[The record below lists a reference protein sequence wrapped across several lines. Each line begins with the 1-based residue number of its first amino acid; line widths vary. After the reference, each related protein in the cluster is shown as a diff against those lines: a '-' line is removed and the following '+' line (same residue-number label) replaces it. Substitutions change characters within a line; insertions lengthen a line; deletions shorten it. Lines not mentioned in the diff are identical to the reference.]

1 MPTTKKTTKTKKVK
15 NDSFFDKTGNV
26 LKTIWSYI
34 STGRDYFWKG
44 VRFTLATGI
53 FLIVVFNI
61 IGGLVSPLWETED
74 KVDPTGKVVVFSPRG
89 VVVDQPPTPAPAQW
103 YSEIEGLS
111 FGAGPQPIYYPYQ
124 DMLDYFE
131 DFKNDDRVSVMIFDT
146 AGLGVSIVYALP
158 IAKKIKEAVDAGKE
172 IIIRTDYMVSTD
184 YLLAS
189 GASEISTSTYGI
201 VDIQG
206 FGGARQYLK
215 NFFEKFLITPRIY
228 AAGDFKT
235 GPESFLRDNMS
246 EEAKTNLAFYEPLW
260 TKWKNFVYENRGID
274 MQWVA
279 DESFKEIV
287 AGKTTPRTA
296 ALDWGLVDFQEE
308 EEDFDKRMI
317 KKYGASDED
326 EEKLNV
332 VYYRDYLASFEEEL
346 PVNSTNEIK
355 VVTVEGTI
363 MEGDVTYGAAGSDG
377 VVAMLKEAHED
388 ENTKAIVLRV
398 NSPGGSVVASDY
410 MRWEIEKAK
419 EKGIP
424 VIVSMGTLAASGGY
438 WISSLADK
446 IYAEPDTI
454 TGSIGVY
461 GTLFS
466 FEKIYDWMGIN
477 YDGYSTTKYGAFDL
491 TAMDWP
497 EEFTATFEAGIDS
510 IYVQFTTQ
518 TAEDRGL
525 PIETV
530 REIAKGRVYSGEMAL
545 EIGLVDEL
553 GTLQDAIDHA
563 VKVAKLED
571 HKVEHVI
578 PPAPAPV
585 NPFELPQLIES
596 FLKKETGFDIQSRNI
611 YNNIKIYCL
620 ECETVI
626 QR

>member
-1 MPTTKKTTKTKKVK
+1 MAKKKVEK
-15 NDSFFDKTGNV
+15 KEDSFASKLGNFFSAV
-26 LKTIWSYI
+26 WSYI
-34 STGRDYFWKG
+34 RTGRDYFWIG

-53 FLIVVFNI
+53 FLFVALSV
-61 IGGLVSPLWETED
+61 IGSLISPLWEGSDE
-74 KVDPTGKVVVFSPRG
+74 VDPAGKVVVFKPSG
-89 VVVDQPPTPAPAQW
+89 VVVDQPPSEPAAEW
-103 YSEIEGLS
+103 YDEFDIGSNQS
-111 FGAGPQPIYYPYQ
+111 PIYYPYQ
-124 DMLDYFE
+124 DMLEFFE
-131 DFKNDDRVSVMIFDT
+131 DFKNDDRVSAMIFDPS
-146 AGLGVSIVYALP
+146 GLGVSIVYALP
-158 IAKKIKEAVDAGKE
+158 IAQKIKEAVDAGKE
-172 IIIRTDYMVSTD
+172 VVVRSDFMVATD

-201 VDIQG
+201 IDIQG

-235 GPESFLRDNMS
+235 GPESFLRDSMS
-246 EEAKTNLAFYEPLW
+246 EEAKINLAFYEPLW
-260 TKWKNFVYENRGID
+260 AKWKNFVYENRNVD
-274 MQWVA
+274 MQWIA
-279 DESFKEIV
+279 DESFQEIID
-287 AGKTTPRTA
+287 GTTTPKNA
-296 ALDWGLVDFQEE
+296 AIDWGLIDFQEE

-317 KKYGASDED
+317 DKYGASEDD

-332 VYYRDYLASFEEEL
+332 VYYRDYLASFDEEM
-346 PVNSTNEIK
+346 PVNSDNEIK

-363 MEGDVTYGAAGSDG
+363 MSGDVTFGTAGSDG

-388 ENTKAIVLRV
+388 EDTKAIVLRV

-410 MRWEIEKAK
+410 MRWEIEKAQ

-424 VIVSMGTLAASGGY
+424 VVVSMGTLAASGGY

-461 GTLFS
+461 STMFS

-477 YDGYSTTKYGAFDL
+477 YDGYSTTKYGAFDF

-497 EEFTATFEAGIDS
+497 EEFSDAFKAATDS
-510 IYVQFTTQ
+510 IYVEFTTQ

-553 GTLQDAIDHA
+553 GTLQDAIDYA
-563 VKVAKLED
+563 GSVAELED
-571 HKVEHVI
+571 FKVEHVI
-578 PPAPAPV
+578 PPTPKPV
-585 NPFELPQLIES
+585 SLNWTDFIKSFFE
-596 FLKKETGFDIQSRNI
+596 KETGFNLDSRNM
-611 YNNIKIYCL
+611 YDNIRIYCL
-620 ECETVI
+620 ECEAI
-626 QR
+626 D

>member
-1 MPTTKKTTKTKKVK
+1 MPKAKKTKKT
-15 NDSFFDKTGNV
+15 NSFFDKAGNV
-26 LKTIWSYI
+26 LKTIWDYI

-53 FLIVVFNI
+53 FLVVVFNI
-61 IGGLVSPLWETED
+61 VFSLISPLWQMED

-89 VVVDQPPTPAPAQW
+89 VVVDQAPTPAQTEW

-111 FGAGPQPIYYPYQ
+111 FGADSQPIFYPYQ

-131 DFKNDDRVSVMIFDT
+131 DFKNDDRVSAMIFDT

-158 IAKKIKEAVDAGKE
+158 IARKIKEAVDAGKE
-172 IIIRTDYMVSTD
+172 IIVRTDYMVTTD

-189 GASEISTSTYGI
+189 GASEISTSTYGV

-235 GPESFLRDNMS
+235 GPETFLRDSMS
-246 EEAKTNLAFYEPLW
+246 EEAKVNLAFYEPLW
-260 TKWKNFVYENRGID
+260 AKWKNFVFDNRGVD
-274 MQWVA
+274 MQWIA
-279 DESFKEIV
+279 DESFKEIID
-287 AGKTTPRTA
+287 GTTTQKTA
-296 ALDWGLVDFQEE
+296 FLDWGLVDVQEE
-308 EEDFDKRMI
+308 REDFDKRMI
-317 KKYGASDED
+317 EKFGAAEDD
-326 EEKLNV
+326 EEELNV
-332 VYYRDYLASFEEEL
+332 VYYRDYLASFDEEL
-346 PVNSTNEIK
+346 PVNSDNEIK

-363 MEGDVTYGAAGSDG
+363 MTGDVTYGTAGSDG

-388 ENTKAIVLRV
+388 EDTKAIVLRV

-410 MRWEIEKAK
+410 MRWEIEKAQ

-446 IYAEPDTI
+446 IYAEEDTI

-477 YDGYSTTKYGAFDL
+477 YDGYSTTKYGAFDF

-497 EEFTATFEAGIDS
+497 EEFTNTFKAGIDG
-510 IYVQFTTQ
+510 IYVEFTTQ
-518 TAEDRGL
+518 TAEDRNL

-545 EIGLVDEL
+545 EIGLVDEI
-553 GTLQDAIDHA
+553 GTLHDAVDYA
-563 VKVAKLED
+563 ASVAELD
-571 HKVEHVI
+571 DFKVEHVI

-585 NPFELPQLIES
+585 NPFELPSLINS
-596 FLKKETGFDIQSRNI
+596 FFEKEAGFDLNSRNM
-611 YNNIKIYCL
+611 YDNIRVYCL
-620 ECETVI
+620 ECEAI
-626 QR
+626 D

>member
-1 MPTTKKTTKTKKVK
+1 MAKKKVEK
-15 NDSFFDKTGNV
+15 KEDSFASKLGNFFSAV
-26 LKTIWSYI
+26 WHYI
-34 STGRDYFWKG
+34 RTGRDYFWIG

-53 FLIVVFNI
+53 FLFVALSV
-61 IGGLVSPLWETED
+61 IGSLISPLWEGSD
-74 KVDPTGKVVVFSPRG
+74 KVDPGGKVVVFKPSG
-89 VVVDQPPTPAPAQW
+89 VVVDQPPSEPAAEW
-103 YSEIEGLS
+103 YDEFDIGSNQS
-111 FGAGPQPIYYPYQ
+111 PIYYPYQ
-124 DMLDYFE
+124 DMLEFFE
-131 DFKNDDRVSVMIFDT
+131 DFKNDDRVSAMIFDPS
-146 AGLGVSIVYALP
+146 GLGVSIVYALP
-158 IAKKIKEAVDAGKE
+158 IAQKIKEAVDAGKE
-172 IIIRTDYMVSTD
+172 VVVRSDFMVATD

-201 VDIQG
+201 IDIQG

-235 GPESFLRDNMS
+235 GPESFLRDSMS
-246 EEAKTNLAFYEPLW
+246 EEAKINLAFYEPLW
-260 TKWKNFVYENRGID
+260 AKWKNFVYENRNVD
-274 MQWVA
+274 MQWIA
-279 DESFKEIV
+279 DESFQQIID
-287 AGKTTPRTA
+287 GTTTPRNA
-296 ALDWGLVDFQEE
+296 AMDWGMIDFQEE

-317 KKYGASDED
+317 DKYGASEDD

-332 VYYRDYLASFEEEL
+332 VYYRDYLASFDEEM
-346 PVNSTNEIK
+346 PVNSDNEIK

-363 MEGDVTYGAAGSDG
+363 MGGDVTFGTAGSDG

-388 ENTKAIVLRV
+388 EDTKAIVLRV

-410 MRWEIEKAK
+410 MRWEIEKAQ

-424 VIVSMGTLAASGGY
+424 VVVSMGSLAASGGY

-454 TGSIGVY
+454 TGSIGVFS
-461 GTLFS
+461 TMFS

-477 YDGYSTTKYGAFDL
+477 YDGYSTTKYGAFDF

-497 EEFTATFEAGIDS
+497 EEFSDAFKAATDS

-553 GTLQDAIDHA
+553 GTLQDAIDYA
-563 VKVAKLED
+563 GSVAELED
-571 HKVEHVI
+571 FKVEHVI
-578 PPAPAPV
+578 PPTPKPV
-585 NPFELPQLIES
+585 SLNWADFIKSFFE
-596 FLKKETGFDIQSRNI
+596 KETGFNLDSRNM
-611 YNNIKIYCL
+611 YDNIRIYCL
-620 ECETVI
+620 ECEAI
-626 QR
+626 D

>member
-1 MPTTKKTTKTKKVK
+1 MAKKKVEK
-15 NDSFFDKTGNV
+15 KEDSFASKLGNFFSAV
-26 LKTIWSYI
+26 WSYI
-34 STGRDYFWKG
+34 RTGRDYFWIG

-53 FLIVVFNI
+53 FLFVALSVIVSLI
-61 IGGLVSPLWETED
+61 SPLWEGSDE
-74 KVDPTGKVVVFSPRG
+74 VDPAGKVVVFKPSG
-89 VVVDQPPTPAPAQW
+89 VVVDQPPSEPAAEW
-103 YSEIEGLS
+103 YDEFDIGSNQS
-111 FGAGPQPIYYPYQ
+111 PIYYPYQ
-124 DMLDYFE
+124 DMLEFFE
-131 DFKNDDRVSVMIFDT
+131 DFKNDDRVSAMIFDPS
-146 AGLGVSIVYALP
+146 GLGVSIVYALP
-158 IAKKIKEAVDAGKE
+158 IAQKIKEAVDAGKE
-172 IIIRTDYMVSTD
+172 VVVRSDFMVATD

-201 VDIQG
+201 IDIQG

-235 GPESFLRDNMS
+235 GPESFLRDSMS
-246 EEAKTNLAFYEPLW
+246 EEAKINLAFYEPLW
-260 TKWKNFVYENRGID
+260 AKWKNFVYENRNVD
-274 MQWVA
+274 MQWIA
-279 DESFKEIV
+279 DESFQEIID
-287 AGKTTPRTA
+287 GTTTPKNA
-296 ALDWGLVDFQEE
+296 AIDWGLIDFQEE

-317 KKYGASDED
+317 DKYGASEDD

-332 VYYRDYLASFEEEL
+332 VYYRDYLASFDEEM
-346 PVNSTNEIK
+346 PVNSDNEIK

-363 MEGDVTYGAAGSDG
+363 MSGDVTFGTAGSDG

-388 ENTKAIVLRV
+388 EDTKAIVLRV

-410 MRWEIEKAK
+410 MRWEIEKAQ

-424 VIVSMGTLAASGGY
+424 VVVSMGTLAASGGY

-461 GTLFS
+461 STMFS

-477 YDGYSTTKYGAFDL
+477 YDGYSTTKYGAFDF

-497 EEFTATFEAGIDS
+497 EEFSDAFKAATDS
-510 IYVQFTTQ
+510 IYVEFTTQ

-553 GTLQDAIDHA
+553 GTLQDAIDYA
-563 VKVAKLED
+563 GSVAELED
-571 HKVEHVI
+571 FKVEHVI
-578 PPAPAPV
+578 PPTPKPV
-585 NPFELPQLIES
+585 SLNWTDFIKSFFE
-596 FLKKETGFDIQSRNI
+596 KETGFNLDSRNM
-611 YNNIKIYCL
+611 YDNIRIYCL
-620 ECETVI
+620 ECEAI
-626 QR
+626 D

>member
-1 MPTTKKTTKTKKVK
+1 MAKKKVEK
-15 NDSFFDKTGNV
+15 KEDSFASKLGNFFSTV
-26 LKTIWSYI
+26 WHYI
-34 STGRDYFWKG
+34 RTGRDYFWVG

-53 FLIVVFNI
+53 FLFAALSL
-61 IGGLVSPLWETED
+61 IGSLISPLWEGSD
-74 KVDPTGKVVVFSPRG
+74 KVDPAGKVVVFKPSG
-89 VVVDQPPTPAPAQW
+89 VVVDQPPSEPAAEW
-103 YSEIEGLS
+103 YEEFDLVSNQS
-111 FGAGPQPIYYPYQ
+111 PIYYPYQ
-124 DMLDYFE
+124 DMLEFFE
-131 DFKNDDRVSVMIFDT
+131 DFKNDDRVSAMIFDPS
-146 AGLGVSIVYALP
+146 GLGVSIVYALP
-158 IAKKIKEAVDAGKE
+158 IAQKIKEAVDAGKE
-172 IIIRTDYMVSTD
+172 VVVRTDFMVATD
-184 YLLAS
+184 YLIAS

-201 VDIQG
+201 IDIQG

-235 GPESFLRDNMS
+235 GPESFLRDSMS
-246 EEAKTNLAFYEPLW
+246 EEAKVNLAFYEPLW
-260 TKWKNFVYENRGID
+260 AKWKNFVYENRNVD
-274 MQWVA
+274 MQWIA
-279 DESFKEIV
+279 DESFQEIID
-287 AGKTTPRTA
+287 GTTTPRNSA
-296 ALDWGLVDFQEE
+296 MDWGMIDFQEE
-308 EEDFDKRMI
+308 EEDFDNRMI
-317 KKYGASDED
+317 EKYGASEDD

-332 VYYRDYLASFEEEL
+332 VYYRDYLASFEEEM
-346 PVNSTNEIK
+346 PVNSDNEIK

-363 MEGDVTYGAAGSDG
+363 MGGDVTFGTAGSDG

-388 ENTKAIVLRV
+388 EDTKAIVLRV

-410 MRWEIEKAK
+410 MRWEIEKAQD
-419 EKGIP
+419 KGIP

-461 GTLFS
+461 STMFS

-477 YDGYSTTKYGAFDL
+477 YDGYSTTKYGAFDF

-497 EEFTATFEAGIDS
+497 EEFSDAFKAATDS

-553 GTLQDAIDHA
+553 GTLHDAIDYA
-563 VKVAKLED
+563 ASVAELED
-571 HKVEHVI
+571 FKVEHVI
-578 PPAPAPV
+578 PPTPGPV
-585 NPFELPQLIES
+585 SLNWADFIKSFFE
-596 FLKKETGFDIQSRNI
+596 KETGFNLDSRNM
-611 YNNIKIYCL
+611 YDNIRIYCL
-620 ECETVI
+620 ECEAI
-626 QR
+626 D

>member
-1 MPTTKKTTKTKKVK
+1 MPKAKKTDKT
-15 NDSFFDKTGNV
+15 DSFFDKAGNV
-26 LKTIWSYI
+26 LKTIWDYI

-53 FLIVVFNI
+53 FLVVVFNI
-61 IGGLVSPLWETED
+61 VVSLISPLWQMED
-74 KVDPTGKVVVFSPRG
+74 TVDPTGKVVVFSPRG
-89 VVVDQPPTPAPAQW
+89 VIVDQPPTPAPTEW
-103 YSEIEGLS
+103 YSEIEDLNLS
-111 FGAGPQPIYYPYQ
+111 FGAGSQPLYYPYQ
-124 DMLDYFE
+124 DMLEYFE
-131 DFKNDDRVSVMIFDT
+131 DFKNDDRVSTMIFDT

-158 IAKKIKEAVDAGKE
+158 IARKIKEAVDAGKE
-172 IIIRTDYMVSTD
+172 IIIRTDYMITTD

-189 GASEISTSTYGI
+189 GASEISVPTYGVI
-201 VDIQG
+201 DIQG

-235 GPESFLRDNMS
+235 GPESYLRDSMS
-246 EEAKTNLAFYEPLW
+246 EEAKVNLSFYEPLW
-260 TKWKNFVYENRGID
+260 AKWKNFVLDNRGVD
-274 MQWVA
+274 LQWIA
-279 DESFKEIV
+279 DESFKEIID
-287 AGKTTPRTA
+287 GTTTTKNA
-296 ALDWGLVDFQEE
+296 ALDWGLVDVMEERETFDERMIEKFGASEDDEE
-308 EEDFDKRMI
+308 E
-317 KKYGASDED
+317 
-326 EEKLNV
+326 LNA
-332 VYYRDYLASFEEEL
+332 VYYRDYLASFEEDL
-346 PVNSTNEIK
+346 PVNSDNEIK

-363 MEGDVTYGAAGSDG
+363 MEGDVTYGTAGSDG
-377 VVAMLKEAHED
+377 IVKMLKEAHED
-388 ENTKAIVLRV
+388 EDTKAIVLRV

-410 MRWEIEKAK
+410 MRWEIEKAQ

-424 VIVSMGTLAASGGY
+424 VVVSMGTLAASGGY

-446 IYAEPDTI
+446 IYAEEDTI

-466 FEKIYDWMGIN
+466 FEKIYDWMGVN
-477 YDGYSTTKYGAFDL
+477 YDGYSTTKYGAFDF

-497 EEFTATFEAGIDS
+497 EEFTDTFKAGIDG

-553 GTLQDAIDHA
+553 GTLHDAVDYA
-563 VKVAKLED
+563 ASLAELED
-571 HKVEHVI
+571 FKVEHVI

-585 NPFELPQLIES
+585 NPFELPSLINS
-596 FLKKETGFDIQSRNI
+596 FFEKEAGFNLNSRNM
-611 YNNIKIYCL
+611 YDNIKVYCL
-620 ECETVI
+620 ECEAI
-626 QR
+626 D

>member
-1 MPTTKKTTKTKKVK
+1 MPKAKKTKKT
-15 NDSFFDKTGNV
+15 DSFFDKAGNV
-26 LKTIWSYI
+26 LKTIWDYI

-53 FLIVVFNI
+53 FLVVVFNI
-61 IGGLVSPLWETED
+61 VVSAISPLWQMED
-74 KVDPTGKVVVFSPRG
+74 KVDPVGKVVVFSPRG
-89 VVVDQPPTPAPAQW
+89 VVVDQPPTPAQTEW
-103 YSEIEGLS
+103 YTEIEGFS
-111 FGAGPQPIYYPYQ
+111 FGADSQPIFYPYQ

-131 DFKNDDRVSVMIFDT
+131 DFKNDDRVSAMIFDT

-158 IAKKIKEAVDAGKE
+158 IARKIKEAVDAGKE
-172 IIIRTDYMVSTD
+172 IIVRTDYMVTTD

-189 GASEISTSTYGI
+189 GASEISTSTYGV

-235 GPESFLRDNMS
+235 GPESFLRDSMS
-246 EEAKTNLAFYEPLW
+246 EEAKVNLAFYEPLW
-260 TKWKNFVYENRGID
+260 AKWKNFVFDNRGVD
-274 MQWVA
+274 MQWIA
-279 DESFKEIV
+279 DESFKEIID
-287 AGKTTPRTA
+287 GTTTQKTA
-296 ALDWGLVDFQEE
+296 FLDWGLVDVQEE
-308 EEDFDKRMI
+308 REDFDKRMI
-317 KKYGASDED
+317 EKFGAAEDD
-326 EEKLNV
+326 EEELNV
-332 VYYRDYLASFEEEL
+332 VYYRDYLASFDEEL
-346 PVNSTNEIK
+346 PVNSDNEIK

-363 MEGDVTYGAAGSDG
+363 MTGDVTYGTAGSDG

-388 ENTKAIVLRV
+388 EDTKAIVLRV

-410 MRWEIEKAK
+410 MRWEIEKAQ

-446 IYAEPDTI
+446 IYAEEDTI

-477 YDGYSTTKYGAFDL
+477 YDGYSTTKYGAFDF

-497 EEFTATFEAGIDS
+497 EEFTNTFKAGIDG
-510 IYVQFTTQ
+510 IYVEFTTQ
-518 TAEDRGL
+518 TAEDRNL

-545 EIGLVDEL
+545 EIGLVDEI
-553 GTLQDAIDHA
+553 GTLHDAVDYA
-563 VKVAKLED
+563 ASVAELD
-571 HKVEHVI
+571 DFKVEHVI

-585 NPFELPQLIES
+585 NPFELPSLINS
-596 FLKKETGFDIQSRNI
+596 FFEKEAGFDLNSRNM
-611 YNNIKIYCL
+611 YDNIRVYCL
-620 ECETVI
+620 ECEAI
-626 QR
+626 D

>member
-1 MPTTKKTTKTKKVK
+1 MPKAKKTKKT
-15 NDSFFDKTGNV
+15 DSFFDKAGNV
-26 LKTIWSYI
+26 LKTIWDYI

-53 FLIVVFNI
+53 FLVVVFNI
-61 IGGLVSPLWETED
+61 VVSLISPLWQMED
-74 KVDPTGKVVVFSPRG
+74 KIDPTGKVVVFSPRG
-89 VVVDQPPTPAPAQW
+89 VVVDQPPTPAQTEW

-111 FGAGPQPIYYPYQ
+111 FGADSQPIYYPYQ

-131 DFKNDDRVSVMIFDT
+131 DFKNDDRVSAMIFDT

-158 IAKKIKEAVDAGKE
+158 IAQKIKEAVDAGKE
-172 IIIRTDYMVSTD
+172 IIIRTDYMITTD

-189 GASEISTSTYGI
+189 GASEISVPTYGVI
-201 VDIQG
+201 DIQG

-235 GPESFLRDNMS
+235 GPESYLRDSMS
-246 EEAKTNLAFYEPLW
+246 EEAKVNLAFYEPLW
-260 TKWKNFVYENRGID
+260 AKWKNFVFDNRGVD
-274 MQWVA
+274 MQWIA
-279 DESFKEIV
+279 DESFKELID
-287 AGKTTPRTA
+287 GTTTTTTA
-296 ALDWGLVDFQEE
+296 ALDWGLVDVQEE
-308 EEDFDKRMI
+308 REAFDERMI
-317 KKYGASDED
+317 EKFGASEDD
-326 EEKLNV
+326 EEELNV

-346 PVNSTNEIK
+346 PVNSDNEIK

-363 MEGDVTYGAAGSDG
+363 MGGDVTYGTAGSDG
-377 VVAMLKEAHED
+377 IVAMLKEAHED
-388 ENTKAIVLRV
+388 EDTKAIVLRV

-410 MRWEIEKAK
+410 MRWEIEKAQ

-424 VIVSMGTLAASGGY
+424 VVVSMGTLAASGGY

-446 IYAEPDTI
+446 IYAEEDTI

-477 YDGYSTTKYGAFDL
+477 YDGYSTTKYGAFDF

-497 EEFTATFEAGIDS
+497 EEFTQTFEAGIDA

-518 TAEDRGL
+518 TAEDRNL

-545 EIGLVDEL
+545 EIGLVDEI
-553 GTLQDAIDHA
+553 GTLHDAVDYA
-563 VKVAKLED
+563 ASVAELD
-571 HKVEHVI
+571 DYKVEHVI

-585 NPFELPQLIES
+585 NPFELPSLINS
-596 FLKKETGFDIQSRNI
+596 FFEKEAGFNLNSRNM
-611 YNNIKIYCL
+611 YDNIRIYCL
-620 ECETVI
+620 ECEAI
-626 QR
+626 D

>member
-1 MPTTKKTTKTKKVK
+1 MAKKKVEK
-15 NDSFFDKTGNV
+15 KEDSFASKLGNFFSAV
-26 LKTIWSYI
+26 WHYI
-34 STGRDYFWKG
+34 RTGRDYFWIG

-53 FLIVVFNI
+53 FLFVALSV
-61 IGGLVSPLWETED
+61 IGSLISPLWEGSD
-74 KVDPTGKVVVFSPRG
+74 KVDPGGKVVVFKPSG
-89 VVVDQPPTPAPAQW
+89 VVVDQPPSEPAAEW
-103 YSEIEGLS
+103 YDEFDIGSNQS
-111 FGAGPQPIYYPYQ
+111 PIYYPYQ
-124 DMLDYFE
+124 DMLEFFE
-131 DFKNDDRVSVMIFDT
+131 DFKNDDRVSAMIFDPS
-146 AGLGVSIVYALP
+146 GLGVSIVYALP
-158 IAKKIKEAVDAGKE
+158 IAQKIKEAVDAGKE
-172 IIIRTDYMVSTD
+172 VVVRSDFMVATD

-201 VDIQG
+201 IDIQG

-235 GPESFLRDNMS
+235 GPESFLRDSMS
-246 EEAKTNLAFYEPLW
+246 EEAKINLAFYEPLW
-260 TKWKNFVYENRGID
+260 AKWKNFVYENRNVD
-274 MQWVA
+274 MQWIA
-279 DESFKEIV
+279 DESFQQIID
-287 AGKTTPRTA
+287 GTTTPRNA
-296 ALDWGLVDFQEE
+296 AMDWGMIDFQEE

-317 KKYGASDED
+317 DKYGASEDD

-332 VYYRDYLASFEEEL
+332 VYYRDYLASFDEEM
-346 PVNSTNEIK
+346 PVNSDNEIK

-363 MEGDVTYGAAGSDG
+363 MSGDVTFGTAGSDG

-388 ENTKAIVLRV
+388 EDTKAIVLRV

-410 MRWEIEKAK
+410 MRWEIEKAQ

-424 VIVSMGTLAASGGY
+424 VVVSMGSLAASGGY

-454 TGSIGVY
+454 TGSIGVFS
-461 GTLFS
+461 TMFS

-477 YDGYSTTKYGAFDL
+477 YDGYSTTKYGAFDF

-497 EEFTATFEAGIDS
+497 EEFSDAFKAATDS

-553 GTLQDAIDHA
+553 GTLQDAIDYA
-563 VKVAKLED
+563 GSVAELED
-571 HKVEHVI
+571 FKVEHVI
-578 PPAPAPV
+578 PPTPKPV
-585 NPFELPQLIES
+585 SLNWADFIKSFFE
-596 FLKKETGFDIQSRNI
+596 KETGFNLDSRNM
-611 YNNIKIYCL
+611 YDNIRIYCL
-620 ECETVI
+620 ECEAI
-626 QR
+626 D

>member
-1 MPTTKKTTKTKKVK
+1 MPKAKKTDKT
-15 NDSFFDKTGNV
+15 DSFFDKAGNV
-26 LKTIWSYI
+26 LKTIWDYI

-53 FLIVVFNI
+53 FLVVVFNI
-61 IGGLVSPLWETED
+61 VVSLISPLWQMED
-74 KVDPTGKVVVFSPRG
+74 TVDPTGKVVVFSPRG
-89 VVVDQPPTPAPAQW
+89 VIVDQPPTPAPTEW
-103 YSEIEGLS
+103 YSEIEDLNLS
-111 FGAGPQPIYYPYQ
+111 FGAGSQPLYYPYQ
-124 DMLDYFE
+124 DMLEYFE
-131 DFKNDDRVSVMIFDT
+131 DFKNDDRVSTMIFDT

-158 IAKKIKEAVDAGKE
+158 IARKIKEAVDAGKE
-172 IIIRTDYMVSTD
+172 IIIRTDYMITTD

-189 GASEISTSTYGI
+189 GASEISVPTYGVI
-201 VDIQG
+201 DIQG

-235 GPESFLRDNMS
+235 GPESYLRDSMS
-246 EEAKTNLAFYEPLW
+246 EEAKVNLSFYEPLW
-260 TKWKNFVYENRGID
+260 AKWKNFVFDNRGVD
-274 MQWVA
+274 LQWIA
-279 DESFKEIV
+279 DESFKEIID
-287 AGKTTPRTA
+287 GTTTTKNA
-296 ALDWGLVDFQEE
+296 ALAWGLVDVMEERETFDERMIEKFGASEDDEE
-308 EEDFDKRMI
+308 E
-317 KKYGASDED
+317 
-326 EEKLNV
+326 LNA
-332 VYYRDYLASFEEEL
+332 VYYRDYLASFEEDL
-346 PVNSTNEIK
+346 PANSDNEIK

-363 MEGDVTYGAAGSDG
+363 MEGDVTYGTAGSDG
-377 VVAMLKEAHED
+377 IVKMLKEAHED
-388 ENTKAIVLRV
+388 EDTKAIVLRV

-410 MRWEIEKAK
+410 MRWEIEKAQ

-424 VIVSMGTLAASGGY
+424 VVVSMGTLAASGGY

-446 IYAEPDTI
+446 IYAEEDTI

-477 YDGYSTTKYGAFDL
+477 YDGYSTTKYGAFDF

-497 EEFTATFEAGIDS
+497 EEFTDTFKAGIDG

-553 GTLQDAIDHA
+553 GTLHDAVDYA
-563 VKVAKLED
+563 ASLAELED
-571 HKVEHVI
+571 FKVEHVI

-585 NPFELPQLIES
+585 NPFELPSLINS
-596 FLKKETGFDIQSRNI
+596 FFEKEAGFNLNSRNI
-611 YNNIKIYCL
+611 YDNIKVYCL
-620 ECETVI
+620 ECEAI
-626 QR
+626 D

>member
-1 MPTTKKTTKTKKVK
+1 MPKAKKTKKT
-15 NDSFFDKTGNV
+15 DSFFDKAGNV
-26 LKTIWSYI
+26 LKTIWDYI

-53 FLIVVFNI
+53 FLVVVFNI
-61 IGGLVSPLWETED
+61 VVSLISPLWQMED
-74 KVDPTGKVVVFSPRG
+74 KIDPTGKVVVFSPRG
-89 VVVDQPPTPAPAQW
+89 VVVDQPPTPAQTEW

-111 FGAGPQPIYYPYQ
+111 FGADSQPIYYPYQ

-131 DFKNDDRVSVMIFDT
+131 DFKNDDRVSAMIFDT
-146 AGLGVSIVYALP
+146 GGLGVSIVYALP
-158 IAKKIKEAVDAGKE
+158 IAQKIKEAVDAGKE
-172 IIIRTDYMVSTD
+172 IIIRTDYMITTD

-189 GASEISTSTYGI
+189 GASEISVPTYGI

-235 GPESFLRDNMS
+235 GPETFLRDSMS
-246 EEAKTNLAFYEPLW
+246 EEAKVNLAFYEPLW
-260 TKWKNFVYENRGID
+260 AKWKNFVFDNRGVD
-274 MQWVA
+274 MQWIA
-279 DESFKEIV
+279 DESFKEIID
-287 AGKTTPRTA
+287 GTTTQKTA
-296 ALDWGLVDFQEE
+296 FLDWGLIDVQEE
-308 EEDFDKRMI
+308 REAFDERMI
-317 KKYGASDED
+317 EKFGASEDD
-326 EEKLNV
+326 EEELNA

-346 PVNSTNEIK
+346 PVNSDNEIK

-363 MEGDVTYGAAGSDG
+363 MEGDVTFGIAGSDG

-388 ENTKAIVLRV
+388 EDTKAIVLRV

-410 MRWEIEKAK
+410 MRWEIEKAQ

-424 VIVSMGTLAASGGY
+424 VVVSMGTLAASGGY

-477 YDGYSTTKYGAFDL
+477 YDGYSTTKYGAFDF

-497 EEFTATFEAGIDS
+497 EEFTATFEAGIDN
-510 IYVQFTTQ
+510 IYVEFTTQ
-518 TAEDRGL
+518 TAEDRNL

-553 GTLQDAIDHA
+553 GTLHDAVDHA
-563 VKVAKLED
+563 ASLAELEEY
-571 HKVEHVI
+571 KVEHVI

-585 NPFELPQLIES
+585 NPFELPSLIKS
-596 FLKKETGFDIQSRNI
+596 FFEKEAGFDLNSRNM
-611 YNNIKIYCL
+611 YDNIRIYCL
-620 ECETVI
+620 ECEAI
-626 QR
+626 D

>member
-1 MPTTKKTTKTKKVK
+1 MPKAKKTKKT
-15 NDSFFDKTGNV
+15 DSFFDKAGNV
-26 LKTIWSYI
+26 LKTIWDYI

-53 FLIVVFNI
+53 FLVVVFNI
-61 IGGLVSPLWETED
+61 VVSAISPLWQMED
-74 KVDPTGKVVVFSPRG
+74 KVDPVGKVVVFSPRG
-89 VVVDQPPTPAPAQW
+89 VVVDQPPTPAQTEW
-103 YSEIEGLS
+103 YTEIEGFS
-111 FGAGPQPIYYPYQ
+111 FGADSQPIFYPYQ

-131 DFKNDDRVSVMIFDT
+131 DFKNDDRVSAMIFDT

-158 IAKKIKEAVDAGKE
+158 IARKIKEAVDAGKE
-172 IIIRTDYMVSTD
+172 IIVRTDYMVTTD

-189 GASEISTSTYGI
+189 GASEISTSTYGV

-235 GPESFLRDNMS
+235 GPESFLRDSMS
-246 EEAKTNLAFYEPLW
+246 EEAKVNLAFYEPLW
-260 TKWKNFVYENRGID
+260 AKWKNFVFDNRGVD
-274 MQWVA
+274 MQWIA
-279 DESFKEIV
+279 DESFKEIID
-287 AGKTTPRTA
+287 GTTTQKTA
-296 ALDWGLVDFQEE
+296 FLDWGLVDVQEE
-308 EEDFDKRMI
+308 REDFDKRMI
-317 KKYGASDED
+317 EKFGAAEDD
-326 EEKLNV
+326 EEELNV
-332 VYYRDYLASFEEEL
+332 VYYRDYLASFDEEL
-346 PVNSTNEIK
+346 PVNSDNEIK

-363 MEGDVTYGAAGSDG
+363 MTGDVTYGTAGSDG

-388 ENTKAIVLRV
+388 EDTKAIVLRV

-410 MRWEIEKAK
+410 MRWEIEKAQ

-446 IYAEPDTI
+446 IYAEEDTI

-477 YDGYSTTKYGAFDL
+477 YDGYSTTKYGAFDF

-497 EEFTATFEAGIDS
+497 EEFTNTFKAGIDG
-510 IYVQFTTQ
+510 IYVEFTTQ
-518 TAEDRGL
+518 TAEDRNL

-545 EIGLVDEL
+545 EIGLVDEI
-553 GTLQDAIDHA
+553 GTLHDAVDYA
-563 VKVAKLED
+563 ASVAELD
-571 HKVEHVI
+571 DFKVEHVI

-585 NPFELPQLIES
+585 NPFELPSLINS
-596 FLKKETGFDIQSRNI
+596 FFKKEAGFDLNSRNM
-611 YNNIKIYCL
+611 YDNIRVYCL
-620 ECETVI
+620 ECEAI
-626 QR
+626 D

>member
-1 MPTTKKTTKTKKVK
+1 MPKAKKTKKT
-15 NDSFFDKTGNV
+15 DSFFDKAGNV
-26 LKTIWSYI
+26 LKTIWDYI

-53 FLIVVFNI
+53 FLVVVFNI
-61 IGGLVSPLWETED
+61 VVSAISPLWQMED
-74 KVDPTGKVVVFSPRG
+74 KVDPVGKVVVFSPRG
-89 VVVDQPPTPAPAQW
+89 VVVDQPPTPAKTEW
-103 YSEIEGLS
+103 YTEIEGFS
-111 FGAGPQPIYYPYQ
+111 FGADSQPIFYPYQ

-131 DFKNDDRVSVMIFDT
+131 DFKNDDRVSAMIFDT

-158 IAKKIKEAVDAGKE
+158 IARKIKEAVDAGKE
-172 IIIRTDYMVSTD
+172 IIVRTDYMVTTD

-189 GASEISTSTYGI
+189 GASEISTSTYGV

-235 GPESFLRDNMS
+235 GPETFLRDSMS
-246 EEAKTNLAFYEPLW
+246 EEAKVNLAFYEPLW
-260 TKWKNFVYENRGID
+260 AKWKNFVFDNRGVD
-274 MQWVA
+274 MQWIA
-279 DESFKEIV
+279 DESFKEIID
-287 AGKTTPRTA
+287 GTTTQKTA
-296 ALDWGLVDFQEE
+296 FLDWGLVDVQEE
-308 EEDFDKRMI
+308 REDFDKRMI
-317 KKYGASDED
+317 EKFGAAEDD
-326 EEKLNV
+326 EEELNV
-332 VYYRDYLASFEEEL
+332 VYYRDYLASFDEEL
-346 PVNSTNEIK
+346 PVNSDNEIK

-363 MEGDVTYGAAGSDG
+363 MGGDVTYGTAGSDG

-388 ENTKAIVLRV
+388 EDTKAIVLRV

-410 MRWEIEKAK
+410 MRWEIEKAQ

-446 IYAEPDTI
+446 IYAEEDTI

-477 YDGYSTTKYGAFDL
+477 YDGYSTTKYGAFDF

-497 EEFTATFEAGIDS
+497 EEFTNTFKAGIDG
-510 IYVQFTTQ
+510 IYVEFTTQ
-518 TAEDRGL
+518 TAEDRNL

-545 EIGLVDEL
+545 EIGLVDEI
-553 GTLQDAIDHA
+553 GTLHDAVDYA
-563 VKVAKLED
+563 ASVAELD
-571 HKVEHVI
+571 DFKVEHVI

-585 NPFELPQLIES
+585 NPFELPSLINS
-596 FLKKETGFDIQSRNI
+596 FFEKEAGFDLNSRNM
-611 YNNIKIYCL
+611 YDNIRVYCL
-620 ECETVI
+620 ECEAI
-626 QR
+626 D